1 MIKIKDGAALW
12 LMKSEPDA
20 YSWDDLVAEGE
31 GTWDGVRNHL
41 AARNLRTMKEGDLA
55 FFYHS
60 NIGLEIVGV
69 ITISKGGIADPT
81 DPEGKWAAV
90 KVRPVEKL
98 KRPVTL
104 KQIKATP
111 ELADME
117 LIRQSRLSVSAV
129 KPDEWARIIAMSEA
143 AAA

>member
-1 MIKIKDGAALW
+1 MIRISADTQLW
-12 LMKSEPDA
+12 LMKSEPDV

-41 AARNLRTMKEGDLA
+41 AARNLRTMREGDLA

-60 NIGLEIVGV
+60 NIGKEIVG
-69 ITISKGGIADPT
+69 IATISVPGLIDPT
-81 DPEGKWAAV
+81 DPDGKWAAV
-90 KVRPVEKL
+90 KVKPVEKL
-98 KRPVTL
+98 RHPVTL

-111 ELADME
+111 ELADMD

-143 AAA
+143 ATA

>member
-1 MIKIKDGAALW
+1 MALW

-69 ITISKGGIADPT
+69 ITISKGGITDPT
-81 DPEGKWAAV
+81 DPDGKWAAV
-90 KVRPVEKL
+90 KVKPVEKL
-98 KRPVTL
+98 KHPVTL

-111 ELADME
+111 ELADMD

-143 AAA
+143 ATA